1 MKKMTQATD
10 LIGGLSGEQKRWT
23 EDANGFASEKL
34 RLVGDCAVAC
44 AFVSYCGPF
53 NQEYRSY
60 CIVDKYSNECETRHV
75 PVTQNLNIIEF
86 LADIGTIGDWNQ
98 EGLPTDPLSIQNGI
112 LVTRSSRFPLL
123 IDPQGQA
130 VGWITCREKER
141 LPAAA
146 PTVQLMDP
154 KIKDKLEFAM
164 QEGKA
169 FIVLGVENEIDPM
182 FDPVLEKEYVQK
194 GRRSDLRVLKCW
206 GVFTLLM

>member
-1 MKKMTQATD
+1 MNRVATRSEPVHCEMDTRRVDGVKPPQHRDAPRRLMKKMTQATD

-98 EGLPTDPLSIQNGI
+98 VRDS
-112 LVTRSSRFPLL
+112 
-123 IDPQGQA
+123 A
-130 VGWITCREKER
+130 
-141 LPAAA
+141 
-146 PTVQLMDP
+146 
-154 KIKDKLEFAM
+154 
-164 QEGKA
+164 
-169 FIVLGVENEIDPM
+169 
-182 FDPVLEKEYVQK
+182 
-194 GRRSDLRVLKCW
+194 
-206 GVFTLLM
+206 

>member
-98 EGLPTDPLSIQNGI
+98 EGAIS
-112 LVTRSSRFPLL
+112 
-123 IDPQGQA
+123 
-130 VGWITCREKER
+130 
-141 LPAAA
+141 
-146 PTVQLMDP
+146 
-154 KIKDKLEFAM
+154 
-164 QEGKA
+164 A
-169 FIVLGVENEIDPM
+169 F
-182 FDPVLEKEYVQK
+182 
-194 GRRSDLRVLKCW
+194 
-206 GVFTLLM
+206 

>member
-1 MKKMTQATD
+1 MACEPYAIAATREDCSRSLSRECSRRGDRVIRISSNSTKRPPDAFVETRATISDDAPRRLMKKMTQATD

-98 EGLPTDPLSIQNGI
+98 VRD
-112 LVTRSSRFPLL
+112 
-123 IDPQGQA
+123 
-130 VGWITCREKER
+130 
-141 LPAAA
+141 AA
-146 PTVQLMDP
+146 
-154 KIKDKLEFAM
+154 
-164 QEGKA
+164 
-169 FIVLGVENEIDPM
+169 
-182 FDPVLEKEYVQK
+182 
-194 GRRSDLRVLKCW
+194 
-206 GVFTLLM
+206 

>member
-1 MKKMTQATD
+1 MKWRRRNTRNAPRRLMKKMTQATD

-98 EGLPTDPLSIQNGI
+98 EGAIS
-112 LVTRSSRFPLL
+112 
-123 IDPQGQA
+123 
-130 VGWITCREKER
+130 
-141 LPAAA
+141 
-146 PTVQLMDP
+146 
-154 KIKDKLEFAM
+154 
-164 QEGKA
+164 A
-169 FIVLGVENEIDPM
+169 F
-182 FDPVLEKEYVQK
+182 
-194 GRRSDLRVLKCW
+194 
-206 GVFTLLM
+206 